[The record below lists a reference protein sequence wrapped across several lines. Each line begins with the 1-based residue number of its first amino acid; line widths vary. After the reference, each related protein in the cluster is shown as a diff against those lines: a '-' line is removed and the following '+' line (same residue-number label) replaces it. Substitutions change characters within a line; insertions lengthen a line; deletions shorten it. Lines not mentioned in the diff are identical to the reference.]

1 MRKNSKI
8 IDATVNDVNVVTE
21 EKEMSNKMSEVN
33 VYEVVFENLLT
44 NNKSTVIAALFNV
57 INKNT
62 DHTDPYSVRV
72 WKKKVN
78 DEYSL
83 VGINATIN
91 NVPMVGTTRIETS
104 CYDMFNI
111 TDIDNMEVKENEK
124 DFATIIGNLFIN
136 IR

>member
-44 NNKSTVIAALFNV
+44 NNKTTVIAALFNV

-83 VGINATIN
+83 VGINANID

-111 TDIDNMEVKENEK
+111 ADIDNMEVKENEK

>member
-1 MRKNSKI
+1 MKKNSKI

-44 NNKSTVIAALFNV
+44 NNKTTVIAALFDV

-78 DEYSL
+78 DEYSII
-83 VGINATIN
+83 GINATIDD
-91 NVPMVGTTRIETS
+91 VPMVGTTRIKTS

-124 DFATIIGNLFIN
+124 DFATTIGNLFIN